1 MVHEVQI
8 ASDQLLGLVKETAF
22 YGTALYDMVN
32 TGV

>member
-8 ASDQLLGLVKETAF
+8 ASDQLLGLAKETAF
-22 YGTALYDMVN
+22 YSTALYDMVN